1 MEPPAT
7 QSIET
12 STKSFQVEEDEQ
24 DKVVD
29 EWFVLFVFV
38 LLLYCFVLAAMSALG
53 VYLITYVA
61 AIFVRI

>member
-38 LLLYCFVLAAMSALG
+38 
-53 VYLITYVA
+53 
-61 AIFVRI
+61 